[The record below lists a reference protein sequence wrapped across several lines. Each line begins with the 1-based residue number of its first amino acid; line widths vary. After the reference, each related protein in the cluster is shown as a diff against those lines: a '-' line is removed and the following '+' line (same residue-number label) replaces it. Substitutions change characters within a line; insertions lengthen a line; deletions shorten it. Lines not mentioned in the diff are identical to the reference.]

1 MCDPIVTAAPTADR
15 SIIAE
20 LVQYPA
26 AYDGHL
32 GGRLAD
38 ILSAVASELERHRGT
53 TACGYVATI
62 EQLAC
67 EVVVADM
74 RYRRCADPADRQRL
88 AGDVHTYALGV
99 AAAAIGLM
107 LAAEMEAGHD

>member
-1 MCDPIVTAAPTADR
+1 MEKYKPFIVV
-15 SIIAE
+15 E
-20 LVQYPA
+20 LAQHPA
-26 AYDGHL
+26 AYDGPL
-32 GGRLAD
+32 GDRLAD
-38 ILSAVASELERHRGT
+38 ILSAVASELDHHHGAA
-53 TACGYVATI
+53 ACGYVAMI

-67 EVVVADM
+67 EAVVADM

-88 AGDVHTYALGV
+88 AGDVHAYALGV